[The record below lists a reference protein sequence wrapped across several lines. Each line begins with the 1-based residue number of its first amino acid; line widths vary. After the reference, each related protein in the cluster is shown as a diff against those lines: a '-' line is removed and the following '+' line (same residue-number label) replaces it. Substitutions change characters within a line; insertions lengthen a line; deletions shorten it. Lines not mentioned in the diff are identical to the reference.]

1 MRLEQALQQQSREEL
16 NLNVN
21 EEDQDL
27 NVESKDSEKSEQFI
41 ERDSDKSIHQVASE
55 IEFVDEES
63 KYTKLHQFIEHRY
76 RLKLLIEKAKQAKK
90 ASKNKTKIV
99 KRKPKFTLP
108 MIGIQSEQYDVQ

>member
-1 MRLEQALQQQSREEL
+1 
-16 NLNVN
+16 
-21 EEDQDL
+21 
-27 NVESKDSEKSEQFI
+27 
-41 ERDSDKSIHQVASE
+41 
-55 IEFVDEES
+55 VDEES

-108 MIGIQSEQYDVQ
+108 MIGIQSE